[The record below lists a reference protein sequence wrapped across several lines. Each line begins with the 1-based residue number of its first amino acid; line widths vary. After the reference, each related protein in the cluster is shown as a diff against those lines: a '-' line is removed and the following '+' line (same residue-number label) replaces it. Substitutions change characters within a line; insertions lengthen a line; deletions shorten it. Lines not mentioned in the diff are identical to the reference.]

1 MVNTKYFLLLQGT
14 KNDAINFDPEFTEED
29 PVMTPINS
37 ELVDNIDQSEF
48 NGFSFYNT
56 KLRN

>member
-1 MVNTKYFLLLQGT
+1 MLTISDFLQGT

-48 NGFSFYNT
+48 KGFSYYST

>member
-1 MVNTKYFLLLQGT
+1 MLTISYFLQGT

-48 NGFSFYNT
+48 KGFSFYNT